1 MEIKYF
7 DNAATTKV
15 KEEVL
20 NEMLPYY
27 SIQYGNPSSLYTIG
41 RYTKRAI
48 EKARKQ
54 VANLINCNS
63 NEIYFTG
70 SGTESD
76 NTALKG
82 IAYANKVKGNH
93 IITSKIEHPAI
104 LNACKTLE
112 KQGFKVSYINVDKDG
127 IINIQELVNSIT
139 KDTIL
144 ISVMFANNEI
154 GTIEPIEKISAIAK
168 KYNIIFHTDAVQAVG
183 NVPIDVKSLGID
195 LLSLSGHKINGP
207 KGVGALYVKT
217 GINFDR
223 IMDGGGQEK
232 KKRSGT
238 ENVAGIVGLGKAAEI
253 SQKNMQKHIN
263 KLLDLREYF
272 IKQIEEKN
280 DNFEIK
286 DDEIYVYKEFLEI
299 YSNIKYIDVPIKLN
313 NGNEVTKRY
322 KIIGYFTIEG
332 QDVSSNINE
341 IVYDANEKEVHGR
354 TSFIIKQPENLD
366 FYKENTATI
375 IYTKNVEKTLS
386 LLDMYNVE
394 YNAPILW
401 KNMLNEEIKKTKIM
415 ESIIIIILY
424 ITLGIN
430 IKSIG
435 SNTLERRKYEV
446 GIQRTVGAKKK

>member
-1 MEIKYF
+1 MKIKKELQYSIKMLKLNKKLYINLIIVLTISFTFFLGILLYF
-7 DNAATTKV
+7 DEKHYNQNKEILSKPDELITVSNPNEKQMKPIKKDLDKDINTTSYDYFVQGTSK
-15 KEEVL
+15 
-20 NEMLPYY
+20 
-27 SIQYGNPSSLYTIG
+27 
-41 RYTKRAI
+41 
-48 EKARKQ
+48 
-54 VANLINCNS
+54 S
-63 NEIYFTG
+63 NIDIEIYAVP
-70 SGTESD
+70 SGIQQIFLD
-76 NTALKG
+76 D
-82 IAYANKVKGNH
+82 
-93 IITSKIEHPAI
+93 TSYV
-104 LNACKTLE
+104 N
-112 KQGFKVSYINVDKDG
+112 IN
-127 IINIQELVNSIT
+127 
-139 KDTIL
+139 
-144 ISVMFANNEI
+144 
-154 GTIEPIEKISAIAK
+154 
-168 KYNIIFHTDAVQAVG
+168 
-183 NVPIDVKSLGID
+183 
-195 LLSLSGHKINGP
+195 
-207 KGVGALYVKT
+207 
-217 GINFDR
+217 
-223 IMDGGGQEK
+223 
-232 KKRSGT
+232 
-238 ENVAGIVGLGKAAEI
+238 
-253 SQKNMQKHIN
+253 
-263 KLLDLREYF
+263 
-272 IKQIEEKN
+272 EKN

-435 SNTLERRKYEV
+435 ANTLERRKYEV
-446 GIQRTVGAKKK
+446 GIQRTVGAKKKDIVFQFVMESAIVTIIALTIAVWINLLINCVCKLWYYYFYGDEIIIYMSYGSAIKFLIICFLIVAFVNYIFAKEVLNVEVIKYLKES

>member
-272 IKQIEEKN
+272 IKQIEEKIPEAKLN
-280 DNFEIK
+280 GSRKGRLPGNTNFSFKNIDGQTLLLKLDEKGICVSSGSACSAGNSNPSHVLLAIGASKEWAKGTIRVTFGEENTKEEI
-286 DDEIYVYKEFLEI
+286 DYLVENII
-299 YSNIKYIDVPIKLN
+299 SNIKV
-313 NGNEVTKRY
+313 
-322 KIIGYFTIEG
+322 
-332 QDVSSNINE
+332 
-341 IVYDANEKEVHGR
+341 
-354 TSFIIKQPENLD
+354 
-366 FYKENTATI
+366 
-375 IYTKNVEKTLS
+375 
-386 LLDMYNVE
+386 
-394 YNAPILW
+394 
-401 KNMLNEEIKKTKIM
+401 
-415 ESIIIIILY
+415 
-424 ITLGIN
+424 
-430 IKSIG
+430 
-435 SNTLERRKYEV
+435 
-446 GIQRTVGAKKK
+446 